1 MSAKD
6 YFRRGVYINGDH
18 GPFYKRHEVSQVRQ
32 SQTLTLPSESC
43 IDR

>member
-6 YFRRGVYINGDH
+6 YFRRDFMNDDH
-18 GPFYKRHEVSQVRQ
+18 GPFYTRHKVSQFRQ